1 MNRYRVRDKKNI
13 WDSVPVDEVETIAIM
28 LEDQNVEEGEVLVEE
43 VEEEVLLRKGMR
55 IITITLPMS

>member
-28 LEDQNVEEGEVLVEE
+28 LEDQNAIAVTGNNGSKESSTHLSTE
-43 VEEEVLLRKGMR
+43 
-55 IITITLPMS
+55 

>member
-43 VEEEVLLRKGMR
+43 AEEKVLLRKGMR

>member
-13 WDSVPVDEVETIAIM
+13 WDSVPVDEVSTIAIM

-43 VEEEVLLRKGMR
+43 AEEKVLLRKGMR